1 MKTAT
6 LFIAVVL
13 ISLCG
18 FISLSSSASSRME
31 THQEWIAKSL
41 REIEAVKV
49 GMTRADLAKV
59 FTTEGGLST
68 RTQQRFVYRECRY
81 IKVDVEFEA
90 VGEPKNQTLL
100 QPEDKITKISKPFL
114 EWSIID

>member
-31 THQEWIAKSL
+31 THEEWIAKSL

-68 RTQQRFVYRECRY
+68 RTQQRFVYRECPY
-81 IKVDVEFEA
+81 IKVDVDFEA

-100 QPEDKITKISKPFL
+100 QPEDKIRKISKPFL